1 MRNKILIGIVVLLIS
16 CVIIVRYFYKQNF
29 EDFKNSVSLYESEQ
43 LKKFIEEKE
52 KKYAD
57 LQFENPKIFQLFK
70 AQFDEH
76 KAMNQRDSTYS
87 FLYLSG
93 NVKFNSPS
101 FQYFDCLQNKCIVDM
116 QNDSTQQ
123 LIIIK
128 EKELQRK
135 FGEKFT
141 LWYPKFKD
149 DKLNKKINESE
160 NCKTFFP
167 ELFQISYNQSAWND
181 FEQFLIEY
189 GLAIKE
195 SQAQNSK
202 VEAQLKT
209 KYSAASYQLNSG
221 ALDYFRNRL
230 DTEMSTIITAD
241 SLPAIYSS
249 TTLGSITYYVIR
261 KNFNQAVYKNI
272 EDDAFTEQWKYNSL
286 STGSMPYSYCYG
298 SSNYCG
304 NYCSEIQVR
313 TGGSDVLATIKD
325 SEGDV
330 FRHAYIKSGHSFTF
344 NVPDGQYQ
352 VFFYSGTGW
361 NPNKYMTTSS
371 CGTLHGGFVSAESFT
386 KDDYISLNSQSMT
399 YELIMQPN
407 GNLNT
412 QPSSMNEAFK

>member
-16 CVIIVRYFYKQNF
+16 CVIIVRYFYNQNF
-29 EDFKNSVSLYESEQ
+29 EDFKKSVSLYESEQ
-43 LKKFIEEKE
+43 LKNFIKEKE
-52 KKYAD
+52 KKFAD
-57 LQFENPKIFQLFK
+57 LQIENPKIFQLFK

-76 KAMNQRDSTYS
+76 KALTQRDSTYS

-93 NVKFNSPS
+93 SAKYSSPS

-123 LIIIK
+123 LIIIR

-135 FGEKFT
+135 FGEIFT

-149 DKLNKKINESE
+149 EKLNKKINESE
-160 NCKTFFP
+160 NCKIFFP

-181 FEQFLIEY
+181 FEQFLIKY

-241 SLPAIYSS
+241 SLPVIYSS
-249 TTLGSITYYVIR
+249 TALGSITYYVIR
-261 KNFNQAVYKNI
+261 KNFNQAVYKKI

-286 STGSMPYSYCYG
+286 STGAMPYSYCYG

-361 NPNKYMTTSS
+361 NPNKYMTTTF

-412 QPSSMNEAFK
+412 QPSSMNEALN